1 MIPTVKRKFLIGL
14 ASLVIVAAFAAVPAA
29 EGAPHVYKNG
39 VIAKEGTPLRTVE
52 WGNFKFKTSMGEPE
66 CKTSSLGSQKT
77 R

>member
-1 MIPTVKRKFLIGL
+1 VKKKFLIGV
-14 ASLVIVAAFAAVPAA
+14 APLVVAAAFAPVPAA

-52 WGNFKFKTSMGEPE
+52 WGNFKFKTTEGNPNA
-66 CKTSSLGSQKT
+66 KASSLGSQKT